1 MIVSVQ
7 SIESGLK
14 KFKLSKKSIELVKDS
29 IEKQLFLFKNL
40 KLDPSNVSLIIVS
53 KKVEGLETIHVFEHN
68 NVPIENLDLSYEKV
82 KKLISF
88 DDAKIDFVFW
98 VSFFD
103 NGETV
108 SIVRGKLSDMLNLSF
123 KKAKS
128 VTYAVTD
135 GKEVLK
141 IDIAQQDVK
150 GTEYEILKNAIA
162 YTFTK
167 RTGRICKNLDCM
179 AVTYC

>member
-68 NVPIENLDLSYEKV
+68 NVPIENLDLSLEKTLIWV
-82 KKLISF
+82 K
-88 DDAKIDFVFW
+88 
-98 VSFFD
+98 
-103 NGETV
+103 E
-108 SIVRGKLSDMLNLSF
+108 
-123 KKAKS
+123 
-128 VTYAVTD
+128 
-135 GKEVLK
+135 
-141 IDIAQQDVK
+141 
-150 GTEYEILKNAIA
+150 
-162 YTFTK
+162 
-167 RTGRICKNLDCM
+167 
-179 AVTYC
+179 